1 MFGGLPLQEE
11 ENLWNFLWL
20 DNDLGMQF
28 LLFGVC
34 DNDWSLFFVS
44 LAGGYCPATAN
55 EFYCEFGCCGNSC
68 CPNEVAI
75 GVGTTFGALVL
86 LIIAGGVFICC
97 IQRRYSPKEEVKF
110 TKDGFTQY
118 EKNPVG
124 IDMTPTVPDRS
135 RRRRST
141 IAPQPPPI
149 FALKKQEKVEEEEK
163 DVEAG
168 GREDTADDAA
178 PKEPVWTRDASH
190 DHIFIGVPKTYCQ

>member
-1 MFGGLPLQEE
+1 MSEIQIA
-11 ENLWNFLWL
+11 
-20 DNDLGMQF
+20 
-28 LLFGVC
+28 
-34 DNDWSLFFVS
+34 LFFSSVISVS
-44 LAGGYCPATAN
+44 AGGYCQATSN
-55 EFYCEFGCCGNSC
+55 QFYCEYGCCGNSC

-124 IDMTPTVPDRS
+124 IADMTPTVPDRS

-163 DVEAG
+163 DVELG
-168 GREDTADDAA
+168 EREATTDDTA
-178 PKEPVWTRDASH
+178 PKEPV
-190 DHIFIGVPKTYCQ
+190 